1 MESIYLK
8 LRFIFRYKIIE
19 MNFFIQG
26 ILESRESTIDAHI
39 KYIEEEIEIRIESIK
54 NNLDQLFEKF
64 KKDLVGIKK
73 EIIEYKNDKTFN
85 KFFISCFY

>member
-8 LRFIFRYKIIE
+8 VRFIFRYKIIE

-54 NNLDQLFEKF
+54 NNLDELFEKL
-64 KKDLVGIKK
+64 KKDLIGIKK
-73 EIIEYKNDKTFN
+73 EIIE
-85 KFFISCFY
+85 